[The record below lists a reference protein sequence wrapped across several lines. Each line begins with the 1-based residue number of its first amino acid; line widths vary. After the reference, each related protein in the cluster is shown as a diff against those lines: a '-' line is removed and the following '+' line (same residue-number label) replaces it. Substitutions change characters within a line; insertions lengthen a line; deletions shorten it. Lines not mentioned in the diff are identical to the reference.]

1 LDEGQVRSL
10 ISIVGLLLAVT
21 PQERP
26 TFSTESEL
34 VVIHATVEDRRGTP
48 VSGLLRENFL
58 VYEDNYPQQ
67 LAFFSSADAPATIG
81 LLIDNSTSMAS
92 KRERVVAASTRFAQ
106 LSNPADEVFALGF
119 NEDVR
124 TAWGPRVLSESDA
137 GDLRASLEK
146 HIGARG
152 QTALYDA
159 IEAGLNLASAG
170 RHGRQVLVVV
180 SDGRDTASRHTLEQ
194 VLAHLG
200 ASRVMVYGV
209 ALFDAVDRDDNPKL
223 LRRLSA
229 LTGGE
234 TFVPDRPDRV
244 SSALEHIARDIR
256 ATYTLG
262 YTPTNSSRDGA
273 VRKLRVVARHPDGRP
288 LKVQTRGGYRA
299 QSGSTSASE
308 AHERV
313 R

>member
-1 LDEGQVRSL
+1 MRSL
-10 ISIVGLLLAVT
+10 LSIVGLLLALT

-34 VVIHATVEDRRGTP
+34 VVLHATVEDRRGTP
-48 VSGLLRENFL
+48 VSGLSREDFL

-67 LAFFSSADAPATIG
+67 LEFFSSADAPATIG

-92 KRERVVAASTRFAQ
+92 KRERVVAAATRFAQ
-106 LSNPADEVFALGF
+106 LSNPADEIFVLSF
-119 NEDVR
+119 NEYVR
-124 TAWGPRVLSESDA
+124 TAWGPRVLRESDA
-137 GDLRASLEK
+137 DDLRSALERE
-146 HIGARG
+146 ISARG

-159 IEAGLNLASAG
+159 IYAGFERASAG
-170 RHGRQVLVVV
+170 LHSRQVLVVV
-180 SDGRDTASRHTLEQ
+180 SDGRDTASQQTLDQ
-194 VLAHLG
+194 VVARLG
-200 ASRVMVYGV
+200 ASRVMLYGV
-209 ALFDAVDRDDNPKL
+209 ALFDPVDRDDNPKL

-234 TFVPDRPDRV
+234 TFVPNRADKV

-262 YTPTNSSRDGA
+262 YTPTNATRDGGM
-273 VRKLRVVARHPDGRP
+273 RKLRVVARHPDGRP

-299 QSGSTSASE
+299 QSSSTSASE
-308 AHERV
+308 ARD
-313 R
+313 RAR